1 MATEPTDKLLRIAAK
16 FSPKIRDALFRAYSE
31 FLKRVPPSLIE
42 STLLQY
48 GIQGLADLAYTISD
62 ELTVNVVPLLS
73 DTWRESG
80 RMSLTIL
87 PQGTLTQAVV
97 FDALPVGAISAV
109 QAHNVALVREI
120 ANSTRQA
127 IIQGVE
133 ENLVAGNNPRKV
145 ARDFR
150 AAVGLTAK
158 QEQAVRNYRT
168 YLETLD
174 PAALQRQLRD
184 HRYDSTVARAIESG
198 SPLSTEQI
206 STMLERYRQ
215 RYVKYRAETIAR
227 TESLRAVSTG
237 EYEALLAAE
246 QQQVIT
252 PDLRRFWVYTPDER
266 VRTSHTMIPMMNPM
280 GVRVKEWFLT
290 PLGPLKYPRDPLG
303 TAGNTI
309 NCRCRVVY
317 RLLNAMG
324 QFTGKV
330 PVQLPMEKELYMALW
345 AQAI

>member
-1 MATEPTDKLLRIAAK
+1 MSTEPTDKLLRIAAK
-16 FSPKIRDALFRAYSE
+16 FSPKIRDALFKAYSE

-48 GIQGLADLAYTISD
+48 GIQGLADLAYSIGD
-62 ELTVNVVPLLS
+62 ELTVNVIPILS
-73 DTWRESG
+73 DAWRESG
-80 RMSLTIL
+80 RASLTVL
-87 PQGTLTQAVV
+87 PPGTLAQAVV
-97 FDALPVGAISAV
+97 FDALPVGAVSAV
-109 QAHNVALVREI
+109 QLHNVALVREI

-184 HRYDSTVARAIESG
+184 HRYDRTVARAIQSG
-198 SPLSTEQI
+198 NSLSSEQI
-206 STMLERYRQ
+206 ATMSERYRQ

-237 EYEALLAAE
+237 EYEALLAAD
-246 QQQVIT
+246 QQQAIT
-252 PDLRRFWVYTPDER
+252 ADLRRFWVYTPDER
-266 VRTSHTMIPMMNPM
+266 VRASHTAIPMLNPK
-280 GVRVKEWFLT
+280 GVKVQQVFQT
-290 PLGPLKYPRDPLG
+290 PLGPLKYPRDPMG
-303 TAGNTI
+303 TAANTI

-317 RLLNAMG
+317 RLLYTMG
-324 QFTGKV
+324 RFSSKP
-330 PVQLPMEKELYMALW
+330 PVQLPLDKELRMVLW
-345 AQAI
+345 VD